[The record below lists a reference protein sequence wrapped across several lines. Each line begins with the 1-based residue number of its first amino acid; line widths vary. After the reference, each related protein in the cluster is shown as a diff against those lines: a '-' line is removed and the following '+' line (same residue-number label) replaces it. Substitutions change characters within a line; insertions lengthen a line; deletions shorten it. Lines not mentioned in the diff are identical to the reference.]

1 MATVLLSQRFTRKL
15 VPYYY
20 TIFLR
25 NCKKIFCRVQAPPA
39 LNQADVGFLFAGY
52 RNGQP
57 FCPKLLPEI
66 TYSFQKANIGSRKT
80 AKWMKMVGNV
90 GFLRR
95 LGQNRQHRTAGGA
108 FCSYVV
114 MKGRYCFLLQHFR
127 GEAHLRGRQK
137 QLMLYFFTKAVL
149 ATTFWL

>member
-25 NCKKIFCRVQAPPA
+25 NCKKIFCRVQVAPA

-57 FCPKLLPEI
+57 FCPKLLSEI

-95 LGQNRQHRTAGGA
+95 LGQNRQHRTAGA

-114 MKGRYCFLLQHFR
+114 MKGRNCFLLQHFR